1 MQRKQTCEH
10 TRFVNNKFKKPR
22 VRNGFNNR
30 AIESDAV
37 FRTENSRVH
46 CTGHYTTYIND
57 IRQDGCQSMVILP
70 GPPLSE
76 PYSGLDRLKPDMSV
90 ILYVFGGSA
99 SLIAFLNSAEW
110 LPPKTCTLNVLLWGA
125 PTFMYWSKNSMN
137 SSFLSSLSAATCY
150 IC

>member
-1 MQRKQTCEH
+1 MQSNLMQDSESEIH
-10 TRFVNNKFKKPR
+10 AYIAQ
-22 VRNGFNNR
+22 
-30 AIESDAV
+30 AITL
-37 FRTENSRVH
+37 RTWK
-46 CTGHYTTYIND
+46 

-70 GPPLSE
+70 EPPLSE

-90 ILYVFGGSA
+90 ILYVLGGPA
-99 SLIAFLNSAEW
+99 SVIAFLNSAEW

-125 PTFMYWSKNSMN
+125 PAFMYWSKNSMN